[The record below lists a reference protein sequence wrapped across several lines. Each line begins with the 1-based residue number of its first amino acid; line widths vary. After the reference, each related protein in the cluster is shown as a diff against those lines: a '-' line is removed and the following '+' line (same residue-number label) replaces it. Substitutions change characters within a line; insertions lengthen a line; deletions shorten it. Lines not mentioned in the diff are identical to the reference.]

1 MAEAKP
7 QTAPKDAQSGA
18 AGASSSTTLLDGCSA
33 EIPVGNVTRVFDFGQ
48 FIELFDPGTGPNP
61 QPQRIVIDPV
71 GSLKVSTQVLR
82 AKMRNDGGAGEADAD
97 STELMRLGGRS
108 LQALLASTDERDA
121 PQVELDELAQVLARG
136 ELNVEKIDY
145 LVALSRAQRQV
156 LVSGGELLVDLARRD
171 GAGRRSVLLRLK
183 LDELSITPAQAATLI
198 ATKSMTVGEK
208 PALVRVDAPVVS
220 ALLDEQPIDTELLD
234 DAGEVRRRLRLSPA
248 VGEPAPG
255 TVEIADLPAFLA
267 APTAPDERGRPAPLL
282 LDAKQVAALRLG
294 GEATMTVRD
303 GPLRLVVTPAM
314 TLRRAIYHPNGGG
327 VGGGKDI
334 DDEPAGGKGGGS
346 GGGTG
351 GGTGGGKGSG
361 TTGGGSTGSGSTGG
375 SSSGGDTGGFV
386 LVGDMTMMPIVVEW
400 VPTTSAPAN
409 ADPSKRGIGD
419 LVEPRLPG
427 GRGIPVAVMVPWRQT
442 WTLTGFSRG
451 ALLSSLA
458 LTPQEEVLIE
468 LSTWERRSRSL
479 TQSSETETEQSWESS
494 DTSKD
499 SEETFDELTSKQDFT
514 WQVGGSLDVSYSPGV
529 ASIQVSANANVQS
542 TQNVANVARTTASRT
557 QEATQKAA
565 ARVRSRRVTTITETI
580 ESGSEQR
587 VTRRIRN
594 ANLTRTLTFDFF
606 ETLAHYEIG
615 LSFVPERLAVVAL
628 IENPELRAGP
638 DFTEAMIRQNESTF
652 RNALLEPALA
662 DGFAALRMLAA
673 YESAK
678 ALVAEQQAAQKR
690 DESVAGTSVPAAT
703 QPAEAPDPA
712 AAQAQA
718 VLEVLRQIHAG
729 ASTLRSKAGVDDA
742 LSRIK
747 ADDRGRPVGE
757 DARRGGQYWLYVQCL
772 AARAPA
778 FLDALIALAG
788 ENKATLTI
796 ESAQRIASAIPAPT
810 SAKSLASINDMTAGE
825 KEDAG
830 LGAAIKRHMAVFWDW
845 GWWTQRCREEL
856 LYSPNDAGVGG
867 LTDKLTQ
874 ALQAWEAKRAE
885 GAFAKDKDVVL
896 QSAEAKQDALSTGD
910 RLEMAF
916 PLDELA
922 RARERQAAL
931 CGHIA
936 QHPQHYSYALFQ
948 ALTPAE
954 QVSRILEASGGVL
967 QVGLFEPRVVAMSGS
982 RLAVPLTP
990 LAAGGM
996 TTFLDTLRQ
1005 SLSESLGDTASRPEQ
1020 VVLPTPGVNM
1030 SSRLGRCTAA
1040 ESFIEDSR
1048 VNDVELGRA
1057 RVAQAQAEAAAAQ
1070 AEAQRREM
1078 LLKREQLDP
1087 FEIGGG

>member
-1 MAEAKP
+1 MAEVKP
-7 QTAPKDAQSGA
+7 QTAPKDASSGA
-18 AGASSSTTLLDGCSA
+18 AGASSSTTLLEGCSA

-82 AKMRNDGGAGEADAD
+82 AKMRKDDGAGEADAD
-97 STELMRLGGRS
+97 SAELMRLGGRS

-136 ELNVEKIDY
+136 MLEVEKIEY
-145 LVALSRAQRQV
+145 QFALSRAQRQV
-156 LVSGGELLVDLARRD
+156 LVGGGELLVELARRD
-171 GAGRRSVLLRLK
+171 GAGRRSVLLRLAV
-183 LDELSITPAQAATLI
+183 DELSVTAAQAATLI
-198 ATKSMTVGEK
+198 ATKTMTVGEQS
-208 PALVRVDAPVVS
+208 ARVRVDAAVVS
-220 ALLDEQPIDTELLD
+220 ALLDEQPVDTELLD
-234 DAGEVRRRLRLSPA
+234 EADEVRRRLRLSPA

-255 TVEIADLPAFLA
+255 TVEIVDLPAFLA
-267 APTAPDERGRPAPLL
+267 APTAPDERGRAAPLV

-294 GEATMTVRD
+294 GEATMSVRD
-303 GPLRLVVTPAM
+303 GPLRLVVKPAM
-314 TLRRAIYHPNGGG
+314 TLRKKIYNPNGGG
-327 VGGGKDI
+327 ADDGKDI
-334 DDEPAGGKGGGS
+334 DDEPDGGK
-346 GGGTG
+346 
-351 GGTGGGKGSG
+351 GGGKGSG
-361 TTGGGSTGSGSTGG
+361 SAGSGGA
-375 SSSGGDTGGFV
+375 SSGGGGDGGFV
-386 LVGDMTMMPIVVEW
+386 LVGDVTLMPIVVEW
-400 VPTTSAPAN
+400 VVPAPAPAP
-409 ADPSKRGIGD
+409 ADSSNRGVGD

-468 LSTWERRSRSL
+468 LSSWERRSRSL

-499 SEETFDELTSKQDFT
+499 SDETFDELTSKQDFT

-529 ASIQVSANANVQS
+529 ASIQVSANASVQS

-565 ARVRSRRVTTITETI
+565 ARVRSRRTTTITETV

-638 DFTEAMIRQNESTF
+638 DFTEAMIRQNETTF

-678 ALVAEQQAAQKR
+678 VLIGEQQAASKR
-690 DESVAGTSVPAAT
+690 DEVVAATSVAAAA

-718 VLEVLRQIHAG
+718 VLDVLRQIHAG
-729 ASTLRSKAGVDDA
+729 ASTLRAKANVDDA
-742 LSRIK
+742 LYRIK
-747 ADDRGRPVGE
+747 LNDRNQGVGE

-788 ENKATLTI
+788 EDKNALSI
-796 ESAQRIASAIPAPT
+796 ESAQRIATAIPGPT

-830 LGAAIKRHMAVFWDW
+830 LGAAIKRYMAVFWDW

-896 QSAEAKQDALSTGD
+896 KTAEAKQDALSTGD

-922 RARERQAAL
+922 RARERRAAL

-996 TTFLDTLRQ
+996 TTFLDTLRE
-1005 SLSESLGDTASRPEQ
+1005 SLSASLGDTASHPEQ

-1057 RVAQAQAEAAAAQ
+1057 RVAQAKAEAAAAQ
-1070 AEAQRREM
+1070 AEVQRREM

-1087 FEIGGG
+1087 FEIGGE